1 MQEPMP
7 LSDILG
13 LLKWLEPVIPALMEA
28 FRSNQPVEAVF
39 AVNKTAMD
47 AAFTSARS
55 RRARRPKDAG

>member
-28 FRSNQPVEAVF
+28 FRNNQPVEAVF

-55 RRARRPKDAG
+55 RRARRPKDGG